1 MNHPAC
7 IALLICSLAILC
19 IAGFLPFLH
28 SELPKE
34 KRPLFPLWTVALAA
48 VALLDALLTLPRFRM
63 TLPQITDALG
73 LTTALLAGLCLKW
86 MVETVAQK
94 KFSLH
99 EGVLF
104 RALLVAPIVI
114 ALLPG
119 VFGVRPT
126 PMAVALWFLN
136 GFFWHTLFSD
146 IERLVASEPVVIR
159 RREPPTL
166 PYDFRKPKVD

>member
-1 MNHPAC
+1 MRPPAC

-19 IAGFLPFLH
+19 IAGFLPFLNL
-28 SELPKE
+28 ELNKE
-34 KRPLFPLWTVALAA
+34 KRPRFPLWIVILASLAFLEALIVLAR
-48 VALLDALLTLPRFRM
+48 LQM
-63 TLPQITDALG
+63 SLPQITDALG
-73 LTTALLAGLCLKW
+73 LTTAMLAGLSLKW
-86 MVETVAQK
+86 MVETVVQK
-94 KFSLH
+94 KFSVH
-99 EGVLF
+99 EDVLF
-104 RALLVAPIVI
+104 RALLVAPVAI

-126 PMAVALWFLN
+126 PTVLFLWFLN

-146 IERLVASEPVVIR
+146 LERLMTKEPILIR